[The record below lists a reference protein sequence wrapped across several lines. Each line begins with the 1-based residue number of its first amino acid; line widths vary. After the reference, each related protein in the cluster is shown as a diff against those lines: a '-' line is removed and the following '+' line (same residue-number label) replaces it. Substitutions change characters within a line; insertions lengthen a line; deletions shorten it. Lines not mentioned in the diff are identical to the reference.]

1 MRKRWLEAIVN
12 GVFSGTILFFIL
24 KVIEISNTED
34 LASLLVL
41 IVVFVLAL
49 ETRDYTLNKLKEK
62 TEK

>member
-24 KVIEISNTED
+24 KVTEILNTED
-34 LASLLVL
+34 LASLLIL
-41 IVVFVLAL
+41 AVVFVLAL
-49 ETRDYTLNKLKEK
+49 EARDYTLNKLKEK

>member
-24 KVIEISNTED
+24 TVTEILNTED
-34 LASLLVL
+34 LASLLIL
-41 IVVFVLAL
+41 AVVFVLAL
-49 ETRDYTLNKLKEK
+49 EARDYTLNKLKEK

>member
-49 ETRDYTLNKLKEK
+49 ETRDYILNKLKEK

>member
-34 LASLLVL
+34 PASLLVL
-41 IVVFVLAL
+41 AVVFVLAL

>member
-12 GVFSGTILFFIL
+12 GVFSGTILFFII
-24 KVIEISNTED
+24 KVTETLNTND
-34 LASLLVL
+34 PASLLVL
-41 IVVFVLAL
+41 AVVFVLAL